1 MGVKL
6 VSPYSYQ
13 GLKTGIIMSALRPES
28 NLYYLLP
35 AFLSIIGGL
44 IAMIILR
51 KTGRQYDKKGRNC
64 VVLGII
70 SSGFAI
76 GMDYVYDVF
85 NTPAIQDYLDPNGML
100 DALGWFGGTSMYVF
114 PPIVVAYCIIAKIIK
129 R

>member
-1 MGVKL
+1 
-6 VSPYSYQ
+6 
-13 GLKTGIIMSALRPES
+13 MSALRPQS

-51 KTGRQYDKKGRNC
+51 KAGRQYDKKGRNC

-76 GMDYVYDVF
+76 GMDYVYDTF
-85 NTPAIQDYLDPNGML
+85 DIPAIQDYLDPNGML
-100 DALGWFGGTSMYVF
+100 DALGWFGGTSIYVF
-114 PPIVVAYCIIAKIIK
+114 PPIVIVYCIIAKIV
-129 R
+129 RR

>member
-1 MGVKL
+1 MDFGM
-6 VSPYSYQ
+6 
-13 GLKTGIIMSALRPES
+13 LKLRPQS

-35 AFLSIIGGL
+35 AFFSIIGGL

-51 KTGRQYDKKGRNC
+51 KIDRQYDKKGRNC

-76 GMDYVYDVF
+76 GMDYVYDTF
-85 NTPAIQDYLDPNGML
+85 DIPKIEEYLNTSGML
-100 DALGWFGGTSMYVF
+100 DILGWFGGTSIYVF
-114 PPIVVAYCIIAKIIK
+114 PPIVIIYCIITKIIK

>member
-1 MGVKL
+1 
-6 VSPYSYQ
+6 
-13 GLKTGIIMSALRPES
+13 MSVLRPNS

-44 IAMIILR
+44 IAMIVLR
-51 KTGRQYDKKGRNC
+51 KAGRQHDKKGRNC

-76 GMDYVYDVF
+76 GMDYVYDTWDVPKF
-85 NTPAIQDYLDPNGML
+85 QDYVDSNGML
-100 DALGWFGGTSMYVF
+100 DALGWFGGTSIYVL
-114 PPIVVAYCIIAKIIK
+114 PPIVIAYCVIAKVIN

>member
-1 MGVKL
+1 MKL
-6 VSPYSYQ
+6 ASPYSYEGQ
-13 GLKTGIIMSALRPES
+13 KLGIVMSALKPQS

-51 KTGRQYDKKGRNC
+51 KAGRQYDKKGRNC

-76 GMDYVYDVF
+76 GMDYVYD
-85 NTPAIQDYLDPNGML
+85 TLDIPEIQDYLDPNGML
-100 DALGWFGGTSMYVF
+100 DALGWFGGTSIYVF
-114 PPIVVAYCIIAKIIK
+114 PPIVIAYCIIARIIK

>member
-1 MGVKL
+1 M
-6 VSPYSYQ
+6 SMST
-13 GLKTGIIMSALRPES
+13 LKPES

-51 KTGRQYDKKGRNC
+51 KAGRQYDKKGRNC

-76 GMDYVYDVF
+76 GMDYVYDTF
-85 NTPAIQDYLDPNGML
+85 DTPEIQQHLDPNGML
-100 DALGWFGGTSMYVF
+100 DILGWFGGTSIYVF
-114 PPIVVAYCIIAKIIK
+114 PPIIVAYCIIARIVQ

>member
-1 MGVKL
+1 MGIVM
-6 VSPYSYQ
+6 P
-13 GLKTGIIMSALRPES
+13 GLKPQS

-51 KTGRQYDKKGRNC
+51 KAGRQYDKKGRNC

-76 GMDYVYDVF
+76 GMDYVYD
-85 NTPAIQDYLDPNGML
+85 TLDIPEIQDHLDPNGML
-100 DALGWFGGTSMYVF
+100 DALGWFGGTSIYVF
-114 PPIVVAYCIIAKIIK
+114 PPIVIAYCIIAQMIK

>member
-1 MGVKL
+1 MDFVML
-6 VSPYSYQ
+6 
-13 GLKTGIIMSALRPES
+13 ILRPQS

-35 AFLSIIGGL
+35 AFFSIIGGL

-51 KTGRQYDKKGRNC
+51 KAGRQYDKKGRNC

-76 GMDYVYDVF
+76 GMDYVNDIF
-85 NTPAIQDYLDPNGML
+85 DIPMIEDYLNTNGMF
-100 DALGWFGGTSMYVF
+100 DVLGWFGGTSIYVF
-114 PPIVVAYCIIAKIIK
+114 PPIVITYCIIAKITK

>member
-1 MGVKL
+1 MNFVM
-6 VSPYSYQ
+6 P
-13 GLKTGIIMSALRPES
+13 MLRPQS

-35 AFLSIIGGL
+35 AFFSIIGGL

-51 KTGRQYDKKGRNC
+51 KAGRQYDKKGRNC

-76 GMDYVYDVF
+76 GIDYVNDTF
-85 NTPAIQDYLDPNGML
+85 DIPMIEDYLNTNGMF
-100 DALGWFGGTSMYVF
+100 DALGWFGGTSIYVF
-114 PPIVVAYCIIAKIIK
+114 PPIVIAYFIIAKITK